1 MSGLVAETVVVKQ
14 RRQQS
19 AVREA
24 VIRFVASSVILL
36 LILMVVTLF
45 LAGQIARQEALREAR
60 SRGSAIGNLIAGPL
74 VNAEVRA
81 HVPGA
86 SVELTTVMRNRMR
99 DGSVIHAKLWTR
111 DGEVIWSDEKKL
123 VGRQFPLVG
132 DVKALFGTDK
142 AIAELSN
149 LSKSE
154 NEGER
159 NLGELLE
166 VYVGVHDADQTPLVF
181 EAYFP
186 TETMRQDEQA
196 IYRGYLP
203 VIFAA
208 LLLFQVAVLPMA
220 LSLARRV
227 ERGLVERSKLMRH
240 ALLASDL
247 ERRRISQE
255 LHDGVIQ
262 DLAGVC
268 YAMPTLEAHFGD
280 DFTNRAARETA
291 RETAH
296 ETAHEISQVLMHDV
310 ATLRGMITA
319 VYPPDL
325 DGPGFS
331 HAVTELARIAGEH
344 GVQVQVNMPPDLTA
358 PPDAVRLAYRVVREG
373 LRNSVKHAQ
382 ATAAMVEVRQESGL
396 MVVLVSDNGR
406 GIDDAQAPMGHVG
419 LRLLA
424 DTVRD
429 FDGRI
434 TLRSSPFGGA
444 VLEASFPVKLARP

>member
-1 MSGLVAETVVVKQ
+1 VKE

-36 LILMVVTLF
+36 LILMVGTLF

-99 DGSVIHAKLWTR
+99 DGSVVHVKLWTK

-142 AIAELSN
+142 AIAEVSN

-181 EAYFP
+181 EAYFS

-268 YAMPTLEAHFGD
+268 YAMPTLEAHFAD
-280 DFTNRAARETA
+280 DFANRAARERARETA
-291 RETAH
+291 RE
-296 ETAHEISQVLMHDV
+296 ISQVLMRDV

-358 PPDAVRLAYRVVREG
+358 PPDAARLAYRVVREG

-382 ATAAMVEVRQESGL
+382 ATDAMVEVRQESGL

-429 FDGRI
+429 FDGRM
-434 TLRSSPFGGA
+434 TLRSSPSGGA
-444 VLEASFPVKLARP
+444 VLEASFPVRLARP